1 MLSNVIPSIPDA
13 PSVTP
18 ASVTPVSGGADELD
32 QLTDALTKKFEEI
45 SLIHGLTE
53 RLRLDEDSST
63 ICVALLEQ
71 LDSCISAETFAI
83 DLIGDADS
91 GFPPE
96 VHQWGLELG
105 ASQLRALAEAAKAQC
120 QRVTGEPFLEGVAIT
135 NHATAPAAQ
144 GKRVAVV
151 LIERRGT
158 SLGQMIAVRPG
169 DQEEFG
175 TVEVDLMKS
184 TLMMLGMHLIN
195 QRQYLAMEQ
204 MFQGTVKS
212 LVSALDAKDAY
223 TCGHSTR
230 VANLSVQLAGS
241 LGYDEAQ
248 LSNLHMAGLLHDIG
262 KIGVED
268 SVLRKP
274 SRLTDDEFEQI
285 KQHPI
290 LGYDILKG
298 IRQFQ
303 SILPGVRNHHESWDG
318 SGYPDGLAG
327 DEIPR
332 DAQILAVADSF
343 DAMTSDRPYRK
354 GMPFERVVDI
364 FQEGRGTQW
373 AADVVDALLHSGRIP
388 SEFLNHASAS
398 ETATA

>member
-1 MLSNVIPSIPDA
+1 MPNTELPMIPGVAVVP
-13 PSVTP
+13 P
-18 ASVTPVSGGADELD
+18 ANPGADELD

-45 SLIHGLTE
+45 SLIHALTE
-53 RLRLDEDSST
+53 RLKLDEDSRT
-63 ICVALLEQ
+63 ICRALLQQ
-71 LDSCISAETFAI
+71 LDSCIDAETFAI
-83 DLIGDADS
+83 DLIGDREA

-96 VHQWGLELG
+96 LHQWGIELEG
-105 ASQLRALAEAAKAQC
+105 PHLRGLAEAAKAQC
-120 QRVTGEPFLEGVAIT
+120 RRVTGESFLEGVAIA
-135 NHATAPAAQ
+135 NHATAPPAK

-151 LIERRGT
+151 LVERHDA
-158 SLGQMIAVRPG
+158 SLGQMIAVRPS

-184 TLMMLGMHLIN
+184 TLMMLGMHLTN

-230 VANLSVQLAGS
+230 VADLSVQLAET

-248 LSNLHMAGLLHDIG
+248 LANLHLAGLLHDIG

-274 SRLTDDEFEQI
+274 GRLTDEEFEKI

-290 LGYDILKG
+290 LGYEILKG

-303 SILPGVRNHHESWDG
+303 SILPGVRSHHESWDG

-327 DEIPR
+327 EAIPR

-354 GMPFERVVDI
+354 GMPIDRVVDI
-364 FQEGRGTQW
+364 FQGGRGSQW
-373 AADVVDALLHSGRIP
+373 AADVVDALLRSDRIP
-388 SEFLNHASAS
+388 REFTSAAPS
-398 ETATA
+398 DAAVVC